1 MPRIVDLNITT
12 YWWVEESAIT
22 DPDAISAA
30 TLTAAAN
37 ISEYVVGSTR
47 IGATASD
54 TVSEKGITDITNV
67 VVPTVGNYEGTLV
80 AFRDYTTG
88 APTADDVLT
97 TVAAQ
102 SGVVGWIVRRVG
114 KASDEAAAAG
124 DVVEAYKF
132 MTDNPQTSGG
142 TGEGFLKATI
152 PLLQQGQFRTASTLV
167 A

>member
-1 MPRIVDLNITT
+1 MPRMVDLNITT
-12 YWWVEESAIT
+12 YWWVDEAAIT

-30 TLTAAAN
+30 VLTAAAN

-47 IGATASD
+47 IGAVASD
-54 TVSEKGITDITNV
+54 TVSEKGITDVANV
-67 VVPTVGNYEGTLV
+67 VVPTIGNYEGTLV
-80 AFRDYTTG
+80 AFRDFAAG
-88 APTADDVLT
+88 VPSADDVLT
-97 TVAAQ
+97 TVANA

-114 KASDEAAAAG
+114 TASTETAAAAET
-124 DVVEAYKF
+124 VEAYKF

-152 PLLQQGQFRTASTLV
+152 PLLPQGVFRTASTLV